1 MKIYL
6 NKIFALIIYSIF
18 YIILSPQ
25 DVYAYIDPGT
35 TNLIVSAIIALF
47 ATIGYYFRIIVQKI
61 KEYMN
66 MLRSFFIK

>member
-1 MKIYL
+1 MKMYL
-6 NKIFALIIYSIF
+6 NKIFVLIIYSIF

>member
-1 MKIYL
+1 MKMYL
-6 NKIFALIIYSIF
+6 NKIFLLIIYSIF

>member
-1 MKIYL
+1 MYL
-6 NKIFALIIYSIF
+6 NKIFVLIIYSIF

>member
-1 MKIYL
+1 MKMYL
-6 NKIFALIIYSIF
+6 NKIFVLIIYSIF

-35 TNLIVSAIIALF
+35 TNLIISAIIALF
-47 ATIGYYFRIIVQKI
+47 ATIGYYFRVIVHKI